1 MARIR
6 RRRNPQPEPTTQLAA
21 LLDEHLHHLAVKGF
35 TESTLQ
41 MRRVH
46 IEMFLGWCREHG
58 LADPFEITRPVLER
72 YQRYLFYYRKENG
85 EPLSFA
91 SQHVRL
97 TPLRVW
103 FKWMTRQ
110 NHILHNPA
118 SELELPRL
126 GFRLPPVLTEYEAEL
141 VLQQPNVHDP
151 VGIRDRAMLEM
162 FYSTGIRRT
171 ELIRLKLPEI
181 DHHNGLVTIR
191 QGKGR
196 KDRVVP
202 VGERALAWLDKYLHE
217 IRPELAIDPDDGTV
231 FLTAEGEPFSPNHL
245 SALVRDYV
253 EAAATGKSGACHLF
267 RHTMATL
274 MLEGGADIR
283 YIQQMLGH
291 AKLDT
296 TQIYTHVSVRM
307 LKEIHSATHPG
318 AKLEANTN
326 EKQDDKPE
334 QDKPDEK

>member
-1 MARIR
+1 
-6 RRRNPQPEPTTQLAA
+6 
-21 LLDEHLHHLAVKGF
+21 
-35 TESTLQ
+35 
-41 MRRVH
+41 
-46 IEMFLGWCREHG
+46 
-58 LADPFEITRPVLER
+58 
-72 YQRYLFYYRKENG
+72 
-85 EPLSFA
+85 
-91 SQHVRL
+91 
-97 TPLRVW
+97 
-103 FKWMTRQ
+103 
-110 NHILHNPA
+110 
-118 SELELPRL
+118 
-126 GFRLPPVLTEYEAEL
+126 
-141 VLQQPNVHDP
+141 
-151 VGIRDRAMLEM
+151 
-162 FYSTGIRRT
+162 
-171 ELIRLKLPEI
+171 
-181 DHHNGLVTIR
+181 
-191 QGKGR
+191 
-196 KDRVVP
+196 VVP

-318 AKLEANTN
+318 AKLEADTN
-326 EKQDDKPE
+326 EKQDNKPE
-334 QDKPDEK
+334 QNKPDEK

>member
-6 RRRNPQPEPTTQLAA
+6 RRRNPQPEPATQLAA
-21 LLDEHLHHLAVKGF
+21 LLDEHLRHLAVKGF
-35 TESTLQ
+35 TESTLH

-46 IEMFLGWCREHG
+46 IEMFLVWCREHG
-58 LADPFEITRPVLER
+58 LAEPFEITRPVLER
-72 YQRYLFYYRKENG
+72 YQRYLFYYRKKDG

-110 NHILHNPA
+110 NYILHNPA

-141 VLQQPNVHDP
+141 VLQQPDVNDP
-151 VGIRDRAMLEM
+151 VGIRDRALLEL
-162 FYSTGIRRT
+162 FYSTGMRRT

-181 DHHNGLVTIR
+181 DHHNGLGTIR

-202 VGERALAWLDKYLHE
+202 VGERALAWLDKYLHQV
-217 IRPELAIDPDDGTV
+217 RPELAIDPD
-231 FLTAEGEPFSPNHL
+231 
-245 SALVRDYV
+245 
-253 EAAATGKSGACHLF
+253 SGPC
-267 RHTMATL
+267 
-274 MLEGGADIR
+274 D
-283 YIQQMLGH
+283 
-291 AKLDT
+291 
-296 TQIYTHVSVRM
+296 
-307 LKEIHSATHPG
+307 
-318 AKLEANTN
+318 
-326 EKQDDKPE
+326 
-334 QDKPDEK
+334 